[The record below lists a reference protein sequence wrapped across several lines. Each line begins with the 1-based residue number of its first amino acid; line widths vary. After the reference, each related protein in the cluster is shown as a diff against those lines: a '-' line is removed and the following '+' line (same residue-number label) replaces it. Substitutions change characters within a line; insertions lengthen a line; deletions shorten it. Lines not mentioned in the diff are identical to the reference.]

1 MKKIFTVIALFYL
14 GLNFAQETGSIAG
27 TLLDKEANNQP
38 LPFANIVIVGTTLG
52 TSTDFD
58 GKYEIN
64 NVPPGTHTLEF
75 SFNGYKTLRIPNVVV
90 EPDKVIVIDTGL
102 SATTAELEEVV
113 IKVQTSREREEALLL
128 EQKNAVEI
136 KQSIGA
142 QELARKGVS
151 NAESAVTKITGV
163 TKQEGE
169 KNVFVRGL
177 GDRYN
182 STTLNGLPLPSDNP
196 TYKNIT
202 LDFFTSDIIKTVGV
216 SKVFNSNLYGDVAGA
231 NIDIESKELNGRQQI
246 KLAISSGINTVTVDE
261 DNFLTTDGSNGL
273 GFGLNSESPITSLDQ
288 YDFDNN
294 LNPDSQST
302 QFNSSVAI
310 SGGRRFNIGEDKLSL
325 FLVGG
330 IDNSYQYKEGFAR
343 QINATGGLGRDLDVD
358 QYEYSVSQLL
368 MGNFK
373 YTFGESRNTI
383 AFNTIYIHDNNQNVS
398 EYFGLQTSVSDDEER
413 PTFIR
418 RQQTNDN
425 NLFINQLLA
434 EFKITKKLTADIA
447 GSFNIARSDEPDRRQ
462 NTFLRIDDE
471 FRVASGSAGL
481 NHRFFSEL
489 KEDDIAGRAIL
500 TYDLNNASNEYSD
513 EEDKI
518 NIIKAGL
525 NYRNTDRQFDFIQ
538 FNQDFFSQ
546 TPIDRNNPDAV
557 FNQESIDNNTFRVL
571 TDRGT
576 GTNALDP
583 FFYKG
588 KRTILSPFAAT
599 TLSFFDKITLNVGV
613 RLDNVKQTVN
623 YDTELISSVS
633 APPTGPEGNIEKNYI
648 LPSLSL
654 KYNFTENSILRLA
667 GSKTYTL
674 PQFIE
679 VAPFLYEDV
688 NFSRF
693 GNPLLQAS
701 DDYNVDLKFEWYP
714 KSGEIIAITGFFKY
728 IDFPINTIEVNSAGN
743 DISFVNTPEA
753 TAFGAELEIKKNIF
767 SSESGENNLN
777 KLSAGLNISY
787 LNTNQTLED
796 VETDE
801 LTVRYTN
808 SEDKL
813 SGASDL
819 LINADLTYNIKR
831 KSYDFLTSLVFS
843 YFSDRILTIGV
854 AGRENIVETGI
865 PTLDFVNKIKLGE
878 NFGVSISAKNLL
890 NPDFTLTQDTTSGDT
905 VELSSYKKGINISAG
920 ISYEF

>member
-1 MKKIFTVIALFYL
+1 MRKFCTVIALFIL
-14 GLNFAQETGSIAG
+14 GLNFAQETGTIAG
-27 TLLDKEANNQP
+27 TLLDKEVNNQP
-38 LPFANIVIVGTTLG
+38 LPFANIVVLGTTLG
-52 TSTDFD
+52 TSSDFD
-58 GKYEIN
+58 GKYEIP
-64 NVPPGTHTLEF
+64 NVPAGTYTLEF
-75 SFNGYKTLRIPNVVV
+75 SFTGYETLRIPDVVI
-90 EPDKVIVIDTGL
+90 EPDKVTVIDTALG
-102 SATTAELEEVV
+102 ATAAALEEVV
-113 IKVQTSREREEALLL
+113 IKVQTSREREEALLI
-128 EQKNAVEI
+128 EQKKAVEI

-151 NAESAVTKITGV
+151 DAESAVTKITGI

-216 SKVFNSNLYGDVAGA
+216 SKVFDSNLYGDVAGA
-231 NIDIESKELNGRQQI
+231 NIDIESKELTGRQEI
-246 KLAISSGINTVTVDE
+246 KLSISSGINTVTVGE
-261 DNFLTTDGSNGL
+261 DNFLVADGSNGL
-273 GFGLNSESPITSLDQ
+273 GFGLSSESPITSLDQ
-288 YDFDNN
+288 YSFENS
-294 LNPDSQST
+294 LNPSAQST
-302 QFNSSVAI
+302 QFNSSLAI
-310 SGGRRFNIGEDKLSL
+310 SGGKKFNIGEDKFSI

-343 QINATGGLGRDLDVD
+343 QINATGGLGRDLDVQ
-358 QYEYSVSQLL
+358 QYEYNVSQLL

-434 EFKITKKLTADIA
+434 EFKITDKLTADVG

-471 FRVASGSAGL
+471 FRVAAGSAGL

-500 TYDLNNASNEYSD
+500 TYNLNNATDEYS
-513 EEDKI
+513 EEDEKI
-518 NIIKAGL
+518 NLVKVGV

-546 TPIDRNNPDAV
+546 TPIDRANPDAI
-557 FNQESIDNNTFRVL
+557 FNQESIDNNIFRIL

-576 GTNALDP
+576 GDNALEP

-588 KRTILSPFAAT
+588 ERTIISPFAST
-599 TLSFFDKITLNVGV
+599 TLSLFDKLTLNVGV
-613 RLDNVKQTVN
+613 RLDNVEQTVN

-633 APPTGPEGNIEKNYI
+633 SPATGPEGIIEENYI

-654 KYNFTENSILRLA
+654 KYNFSENSILRFA

-714 KSGEIIAITGFFKY
+714 KSGEIITITGFFKY

-753 TAFGAELEIKKNIF
+753 TAFGAELEVKKNIF
-767 SSESGENNLN
+767 VTESGDNDLN

-796 VETDE
+796 VDTDE

-808 SEDKL
+808 TEDKL

-819 LINADLTYNIKR
+819 LVNADLTYNIKR
-831 KSYDFLTSLVFS
+831 KKYDFLTSLVFN

-878 NFGVSISAKNLL
+878 NFGISLSAKNLL
-890 NPDFTLTQDTTSGDT
+890 DPEFTLTQDTTAGDT
-905 VELSSYKKGINISAG
+905 IELSSYNKGINISAG
-920 ISYEF
+920 LTYEF